1 MKIHAIPVFVL
12 MVSVL
17 GFCVHK
23 QAEIRKYEKIRHVL
37 NEARDSSKLLDS
49 NRHRHKHMHQ
59 FSFFQFSVINKINS
73 IINIIKY

>member
-1 MKIHAIPVFVL
+1 MKIHAIPIFVL

-49 NRHRHKHMHQ
+49 NRHRH
-59 FSFFQFSVINKINS
+59 
-73 IINIIKY
+73 